1 VIRIISGTHKGRR
14 LKAPGSLP
22 VRPTSDRTKEA
33 LFNILGHETYWPE
46 TTVLDLFA
54 GTGNLSYECGSR
66 GSPSIVA
73 VDSHRGCVR
82 FIEKTSELLGLPI
95 TVYKRDVMAFLKQPA
110 GTFDLI
116 FADPPYDFSTEMLA
130 EIVAL
135 CLDDTLLAED
145 GKLIVEHSADRDL
158 SGLPDFEQARKYG
171 GTVFSFF
178 SRKT

>member
-1 VIRIISGTHKGRR
+1 MHKGRR
-14 LKAPGSLP
+14 LKAPGNLP
-22 VRPTSDRTKEA
+22 VRPTADRTKEA
-33 LFNILGHETYWPE
+33 LFNILGHDTYWPE

-73 VDSHRGCVR
+73 VDAHKGCVR
-82 FIEKTSELLGLPI
+82 FIEQTSEMLGLPI
-95 TVYKRDVMAFLKQPA
+95 TVYKRDVMAFLKQAA

-116 FADPPYDFSTEMLA
+116 FADPPYEFSEEQLA
-130 EIVAL
+130 GIVAL
-135 CLDDTLLAED
+135 CQSNALLAEE

-158 SGLPDFEQARKYG
+158 SNLPGFEQARRYG

-178 SRKT
+178 GREP